1 MQVQMVE
8 SVLSD
13 VSDSKSRV
21 LLDLS
26 LLRQSFT
33 LLVKDDAAT
42 CQHANLIDDHFRE
55 QRSLT
60 VNSLIKV
67 DFPAPLGPRIPTRLL
82 NDKAHETSTNEG
94 LAAPS

>member
-1 MQVQMVE
+1 MQIQVVE
-8 SVLSD
+8 SVLGD
-13 VSDSKSRV
+13 VSDTKSRM

-26 LLRQSFT
+26 LLGQGLSLAVSR
-33 LLVKDDAAT
+33 
-42 CQHANLIDDHFRE
+42 HAVSIPLPAGRDRGLG
-55 QRSLT
+55 LT

-82 NDKAHETSTNEG
+82 NDNAHETSIKLG